1 MATSVLVTKL
11 FVPPTR
17 AELVHRPGLIKQLNN
32 GLDRKLT
39 LLSAPAGFGKTT
51 LVSHWVENLRNDSEL
66 DSQSSKVAWL
76 SLDQDDNDPVRFLN
90 YFITALNQID
100 GIETDLGQGA
110 LSMLQSPQPPLPNT
124 VLISLINDLAAISE
138 KVVFVLDDYHLIESE
153 PIHQGLVFLLENLPP
168 QLHLVIA
175 TRQDPSLSLGRLRAR
190 DQVTEIRAADLR
202 FSESE
207 AAEFLNQVMGLN
219 LSTENIAELE
229 TRTEGWIAGLQ
240 LAAISMRD
248 HDDRANFIKSFSGG
262 HRLVL
267 DFLIEEVLS
276 QQPESVQNFLLH
288 TAILDRLT
296 GSLCDAL
303 IGQKDSQETLEML
316 DRANLFIVP
325 LDSERRWYRYHHLFA
340 DLLRQRLGQKQQDLT
355 LTLHR
360 RASEWYQQKGLANEA
375 IEHALHADDF
385 EGAANLLEEQVDALW
400 NNGEHSILKRW
411 LAKFPSELL
420 FSRPHL
426 CVFDSWYHFSGGN
439 QVAADYGLKAA
450 EEALEASSDIAPKPS
465 LSERNGLLS
474 DVKKTYLQGKIS
486 AVRAFMDSYRGDAS
500 GMIINARQALE
511 YLPEQDLPMRS
522 FAAIALGDAYTVKG
536 EMKAAYNARLEAIE
550 VSRSNTSPYF
560 LIATS
565 LKMIM
570 TLKALGQLHRA
581 VDVCQQQYKLAETNG
596 LSQVELVG
604 LLLAEWGEVL
614 TELNDLDGA
623 IDRAQRGVELTERG
637 TDLSVLGRSYRC
649 MMRVLFSRGDAA
661 SAEKVVQKMET
672 IARETDVPLK
682 YMNHIAAWQTRFWL
696 AQNELEAA
704 SQWANQERLD
714 IDRELNP
721 LHELGFLSL
730 VEFTTLVRVRIAQEQ
745 WDEAFRLL
753 SQLLE
758 AVEAGE
764 HTSGMIEIHML
775 QALAFQASGDSE
787 QAFGSLER
795 ALTLAEPLG
804 FLHIFVDE
812 GPPMAGLL
820 YEALKREIAP
830 KYVQKLL
837 AAFPVKEQEE
847 TDLTKPQ
854 VDQSGL
860 IEPLSER
867 ELEVLQFIAK
877 GLTNQEISNKL
888 FLSMH
893 TVKTHTRN
901 IYSKL
906 GAHHRAEAVAKARGF
921 GIL

>member
-1 MATSVLVTKL
+1 MAAPILITKL
-11 FVPPTR
+11 YIPPTR
-17 AELVHRPGLIKQLNN
+17 AELVQRPELIERLMD
-32 GLDRKLT
+32 GLDKKLT
-39 LLSAPAGFGKTT
+39 LISAPAGFGKTT
-51 LVSHWVENLRNDSEL
+51 LVSHWVENFRNNSEIVN
-66 DSQSSKVAWL
+66 QPIKVAWL
-76 SLDQDDNDPVRFLN
+76 SLDEDDNDPVRFLT

-100 GIETDLGQGA
+100 EIKPDLGRGA
-110 LSMLQSPQPPLPNT
+110 LSMLQSPQSPPPNT
-124 VLISLINDLAAISE
+124 VLVSLINDLAAIPE
-138 KVVFVLDDYHLIESE
+138 KMVFVFDDYHLIEEKS
-153 PIHQGLVFLLENLPP
+153 IHQALAFLLENLPP

-175 TRQDPSLSLGRLRAR
+175 TRQDPPLPLGRLRAR
-190 DQVTEIRAADLR
+190 DQMTELRAADLR
-202 FSESE
+202 FTSSE
-207 AAEFLNQVMGLN
+207 AADFLNQVMGLN
-219 LSTENIAELE
+219 LSSEDIAELE

-240 LAAISMRD
+240 LAAISMQGYDNRS
-248 HDDRANFIKSFSGG
+248 NFIKSFTGG

-267 DFLIEEVLS
+267 DFLIEEVLG
-276 QQPESVQNFLLH
+276 QQPENVQSFLLQ
-288 TAILDRLT
+288 TSILTRLT

-303 IGQKDSQETLEML
+303 IGQKDGQETLEML

-465 LSERNGLLS
+465 LSERNGLLLS

-596 LSQVELVG
+596 LSHVELVG

-745 WDEAFRLL
+745 WDEVFRLL

-775 QALAFQASGDSE
+775 QAGVSG
-787 QAFGSLER
+787 
-795 ALTLAEPLG
+795 
-804 FLHIFVDE
+804 
-812 GPPMAGLL
+812 
-820 YEALKREIAP
+820 
-830 KYVQKLL
+830 
-837 AAFPVKEQEE
+837 
-847 TDLTKPQ
+847 
-854 VDQSGL
+854 
-860 IEPLSER
+860 
-867 ELEVLQFIAK
+867 
-877 GLTNQEISNKL
+877 
-888 FLSMH
+888 
-893 TVKTHTRN
+893 
-901 IYSKL
+901 
-906 GAHHRAEAVAKARGF
+906 
-921 GIL
+921 